1 MQDFLNIQ
9 NVSKAYIKDRR
20 KITVFEKLNL
30 KIKDNCHI
38 ISVIGPD
45 GSGKSTLLKLI
56 ASIIKQDIGTIT
68 FKKSYSIGYMSQN
81 LNLYKELSVYENLE
95 LFATLNDVK
104 ETNLKAY
111 LEELL
116 KKVGLLYF
124 KDYSASSLS
133 GGMKQKLALC
143 CSIASKPNVLI
154 LDEPTVGVDPISRR
168 ELWDIILSFVKENG
182 SYCIFSSLYLEE
194 SDISDSTVLMQNGK
208 ILLNDEAL
216 NIKNK
221 VKDRCFRLKLSSTVY
236 QKVCRIFIH
245 KTSSYIK
252 ESPILDVCPRLGF
265 IDILITINSSFDYLF
280 SYVKKILDDLL
291 IHDFS
296 IVPRN
301 SLLEDAYIALTCDG
315 KERDVCNLK
324 NDDFINTTKSI
335 DSIFKEKSYEHI
347 INVENVIKRFGDFVA
362 VEKSNFYVDK
372 GEIFGLLGPNGAG
385 KTTTFRMICAL
396 LKPTDGEIKIAGYNL
411 LKDKTAIRSQIGY
424 VAQKFCLYQNLT
436 VNENMR
442 YFARSYGLKGRDID
456 IRVNELLAR
465 FDLSTYKNVVA
476 NDLPFG
482 HKRNLSMACALLHKP
497 KILFLDEAT
506 SGADP
511 TSRRKFWA
519 LITELSLSGT
529 SVIVTTHFMEEAEY
543 CDRFLI
549 QDKGKILI
557 LGKPDCICVKD
568 GRRISIED
576 TFLNV
581 IKESRGNS
589 AK

>member
-1 MQDFLNIQ
+1 MQDFLNIK
-9 NVSKAYIKDRR
+9 NVSKAYKKDRR
-20 KITVFEKLNL
+20 TIDVFDNLNVVV
-30 KIKDNCHI
+30 KDNCHI
-38 ISVIGPD
+38 VSVIGPD

-56 ASIIKQDIGTIT
+56 ASVIKPDGGTIAMKYS
-68 FKKSYSIGYMSQN
+68 FSIGYMSQN
-81 LNLYKELSVYENLE
+81 LNLYQELSVYENLE

-104 ETNLKAY
+104 ESNLKAY
-111 LEELL
+111 LENLL
-116 KKVGLLYF
+116 KKVGLLSF
-124 KDYSASSLS
+124 KDYSAASLS

-143 CSIASKPNVLI
+143 CSIASKPKVLI

-168 ELWDIILSFVKENG
+168 ELWDIILSFVKEHD

-194 SDISDSTVLMQNGK
+194 SDISDTTILIKNGH
-208 ILLNDEAL
+208 ILLNDEAK

-221 VKDRCFRLKLSSTVY
+221 VKDRCFRLVVDDLSY
-236 QKVCRIFIH
+236 QKLCRIFIH
-245 KTSSYIK
+245 KTTSYIQD
-252 ESPILDVCPRLGF
+252 SPILDVCPRLGF
-265 IDILITINSSFDYLF
+265 IDILVTLNTSFDCLF
-280 SYVKKILDDLL
+280 AYVKKILDSLL
-291 IHDFS
+291 IAKFS
-296 IVPRN
+296 LMPRKPI
-301 SLLEDAYIALTCDG
+301 LEDAYIALTCDHNVIKDSG
-315 KERDVCNLK
+315 AQK
-324 NDDFINTTKSI
+324 DDFIDNKACL
-335 DSIFKEKSYEHI
+335 DNVFKEKNYEHI
-347 INVENVIKRFGDFVA
+347 INVVNVIKRFGDFVA

-396 LKPTDGEIKIAGYNL
+396 LKPTEGEIKIAGYNL

-424 VAQKFCLYQNLT
+424 VAQKFCLYHNLT

-442 YFARSYGLKGRDID
+442 YFARSYGIRGRYID
-456 IRVNELLAR
+456 IRVNYLLDR
-465 FDLSTYKNVVA
+465 FDLSAYKNVVA

-519 LITELSLSGT
+519 LITELSLKGT

-568 GRRISIED
+568 GKRIGVED

-581 IKESRGNS
+581 IKESRGFS